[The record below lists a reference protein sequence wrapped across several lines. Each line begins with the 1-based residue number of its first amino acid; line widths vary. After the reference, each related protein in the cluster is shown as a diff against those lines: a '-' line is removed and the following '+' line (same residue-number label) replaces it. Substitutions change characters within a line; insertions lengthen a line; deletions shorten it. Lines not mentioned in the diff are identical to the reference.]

1 MLSTGASPEVEEMN
15 PGQAQPVASE
25 ECVMESATL
34 VARVRGEFIE
44 MPGLQLTMAQAA
56 RLWGLDITAC
66 RNVVDVL
73 VESAFLRWTD
83 GGKIVRA
90 TR

>member
-1 MLSTGASPEVEEMN
+1 
-15 PGQAQPVASE
+15 
-25 ECVMESATL
+25 MESATL
-34 VARVRGEFIE
+34 VERARGEFIE

-56 RLWGLDITAC
+56 RLWGLDIAAC
-66 RNVVDVL
+66 RHVVDVL

>member
-1 MLSTGASPEVEEMN
+1 
-15 PGQAQPVASE
+15 
-25 ECVMESATL
+25 MESATL
-34 VARVRGEFIE
+34 VQRVRGEFIE